1 MTEPVPN
8 MPRLGAEGDACSACQ
23 APLAVDQ
30 RYCLQCGKR
39 RGASRVDF
47 AELLPLEPAT
57 PGVSGATQ
65 LDSRAVAQS
74 PWTPFALVGSIATL
88 GLMVLVGVMIG
99 KDDSPTQL
107 TAAAPVAPIASTAT
121 GSAST
126 GAGAGSGATTA
137 DKGAGGGGGNSTS
150 KTASDKGGG
159 GGGGG
164 ATKQPVT
171 APASEAPGAETVDDG
186 ALQALDGATG
196 QDAADASK
204 NLPDTIALPGD
215 PPPVDN
221 EAPGGGGSAQVIK

>member
-1 MTEPVPN
+1 VTDPLPN

-23 APLAVDQ
+23 APLAADQ

-57 PGVSGATQ
+57 PGVGGATQ
-65 LDSRAVAQS
+65 VDSRVAPQS

-107 TAAAPVAPIASTAT
+107 TAAAPVAPVASAAAEP
-121 GSAST
+121 AST
-126 GAGAGSGATTA
+126 GGGTGATTA
-137 DKGAGGGGGNSTS
+137 GKDAGGGGKSTS
-150 KTASDKGGG
+150 KDASDKGGG
-159 GGGGG
+159 GG
-164 ATKQPVT
+164 AAKQPVT
-171 APASEAPGAETVDDG
+171 APASEAQGAETVDDG
-186 ALQALDGATG
+186 ALEALDNATG

-204 NLPDTIALPGD
+204 NLPDTIALPGE